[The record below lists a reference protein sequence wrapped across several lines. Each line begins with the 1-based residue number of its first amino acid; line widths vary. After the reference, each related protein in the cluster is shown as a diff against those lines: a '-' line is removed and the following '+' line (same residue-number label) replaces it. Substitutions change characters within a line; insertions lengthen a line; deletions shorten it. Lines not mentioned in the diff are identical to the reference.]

1 MIQNEI
7 LLFYSNLYKSNYNK
21 ADCDSLFGIIRDK
34 IHKLNE
40 EDKILIDDEL
50 TLEEMDIALKQ
61 MSNCKS
67 PGIDGLST
75 EFLKHFWKDIRKLLY
90 NAFLECIKE
99 GSLSPTMKTGLITLL
114 PKPKKQLLL
123 LDNWRPITLLCT
135 DYKLLALV
143 YANRLKLVLGKLVEE
158 YQSAFIKGRYIQN
171 HIRLILDMIDYQ
183 SLIQSESLILFI
195 DFFKAFDTVEHEF
208 IFTTLRMFGFGEGF
222 CKVIKMFYNN
232 IYSYISLN
240 KVVQSLQNCLY
251 YALKC

>member
-1 MIQNEI
+1 MLIV
-7 LLFYSNLYKSNYNK
+7 
-21 ADCDSLFGIIRDK
+21 
-34 IHKLNE
+34 LN
-40 EDKILIDDEL
+40 
-50 TLEEMDIALKQ
+50 
-61 MSNCKS
+61 
-67 PGIDGLST
+67 
-75 EFLKHFWKDIRKLLY
+75 WY
-90 NAFLECIKE
+90 
-99 GSLSPTMKTGLITLL
+99 
-114 PKPKKQLLL
+114 
-123 LDNWRPITLLCT
+123 
-135 DYKLLALV
+135 
-143 YANRLKLVLGKLVEE
+143 GKLVEE

-240 KVVQSLQNCLY
+240 KIVQSLQNCLY

>member
-1 MIQNEI
+1 
-7 LLFYSNLYKSNYNK
+7 
-21 ADCDSLFGIIRDK
+21 
-34 IHKLNE
+34 
-40 EDKILIDDEL
+40 
-50 TLEEMDIALKQ
+50 MDIALKQ

-90 NAFLECIKE
+90 NAFLECIQE

-195 DFFKAFDTVEHEF
+195 DFLKHS
-208 IFTTLRMFGFGEGF
+208 ILWSMNLYLRRLECLVLGKGFAR
-222 CKVIKMFYNN
+222 
-232 IYSYISLN
+232 L
-240 KVVQSLQNCLY
+240 
-251 YALKC
+251 LKCSITTFIVIYPLTRLSNLSKTVYTMHSNVSLFSCQPSSIKRNNHF